1 MNATDPIR
9 RSTDIHRLL
18 DEAFAG
24 IELTPETQDL
34 KEEIRDNLLFRVAEL
49 EASGIEPSDAARRAI
64 AELGDL
70 RALVDG
76 DPRRRRSRAT
86 ESAHPRRCATACGR
100 SPASWCARWCSR
112 SSPPRRSRC
121 SCSAC
126 ST

>member
-24 IELTPETQDL
+24 VELTPETQDL

-64 AELGDL
+64 AELGDI

-76 DPRRRRSRAT
+76 EAAAAPARPR
-86 ESAHPRRCATACGR
+86 SASAAALRNRCGR
-100 SPASWCARWCSR
+100 SPASSCAPC
-112 SSPPRRSRC
+112 
-121 SCSAC
+121 
-126 ST
+126 